1 MPRFFKT
8 SKTPVLLGIDL
19 QRDFMDPNGKL
30 SVSGAQSIVG
40 NIKTLTKTGEETGAL
55 LFLSGDNHPSTDP
68 SFNTNGG
75 AWPPHCVTDTDGQ
88 QIIPEA
94 LTSRTVTI
102 PTTPCAVPRLS
113 TDTQLI
119 FEKQDYS
126 IVSNSTFLKTLNQIE
141 NPLFIVYGVAT
152 DYCVK
157 ATVMDLRQLG
167 YPVYVVTDAIKA
179 VKDDSGALEQMQ
191 LAGARAIT
199 TADVPSIIATAK
211 PMPSPDIH
219 LGI

>member
-1 MPRFFKT
+1 M
-8 SKTPVLLGIDL
+8 
-19 QRDFMDPNGKL
+19 
-30 SVSGAQSIVG
+30 
-40 NIKTLTKTGEETGAL
+40 
-55 LFLSGDNHPSTDP
+55 
-68 SFNTNGG
+68 
-75 AWPPHCVTDTDGQ
+75 
-88 QIIPEA
+88 
-94 LTSRTVTI
+94 TSRTVTI